1 MEVSSLKGRVPNELL
16 ESLIERGITKLTP
29 PQAQAVECGL
39 LSFKNVVVAS
49 PTASGKTLIA
59 EMACINSILSKRKK
73 AVYIAPMRALATEK
87 FNEFQAS
94 YPYIKAAISIGD
106 LDSNDQWLADYSMLF
121 FSTEK
126 FDSLLRH
133 GVNWLDS
140 VGCMVFDEV
149 HMIGDSSRGPTLEVL
164 MTKLATTCEA
174 QIIALSATIAN
185 CDEIAKWLSAELVQ
199 SEYRPVKLVKGIV
212 HNGRA
217 YYHDETEI
225 VKEEELMGT
234 AEVPEARITQDT
246 LLQKKQILLFYSARR
261 NAEAGAVRLSQT
273 VDEMLKKEERAALEK
288 VSEDV
293 LNVLERPTE
302 QCKKI
307 AALVRKGVSFHHAG
321 LMNKQRHLIEEAFK
335 ANLIKAICSTTT
347 LGFGVNLPAHTVVVR
362 DTSRY
367 DNGSSERLGVNEV
380 TQLFGRAG
388 RPKYDKEGRALLI
401 ASSKER
407 IEELYNN
414 YIIAKLEPVESSL
427 GIAPVMRT
435 HILAFVAQNFLNSKK
450 AMQRF
455 LAKSFYSFQYKSL
468 SHINSMIDDIVEDLL
483 EWKFMEDIDG
493 VYKAT
498 KMGERVSQLYL
509 DPLSAKWMIDSLEQ
523 DLDTLGILYMISNTL
538 EMRPYVRATKEAEL
552 EYTTYMHFKKVKLVE
567 GYMNMDYGY
576 YDPVKAFSTALMLK
590 DWIDEVKE
598 PELVKKYTTTPG
610 GLYSKMT
617 NADWLVYSATELAH
631 IMKVP
636 ARKLVET
643 RVRMRY
649 GIKEELLDLVR
660 LEQIGRV
667 RARTLFMNGVRTVQ
681 DIRDNK
687 EKVTKLL
694 GKDIANR
701 VFEQLNM

>member
-106 LDSNDQWLADYSMLF
+106 LDSNDQWLADYSMLL

>member
-16 ESLIERGITKLTP
+16 ESLIDRGITKLTP

-49 PTASGKTLIA
+49 PTASGKTLVA

-73 AVYIAPMRALATEK
+73 AIYIAPMRALATEK
-87 FNEFQAS
+87 FGEFQAA

-140 VGCMVFDEV
+140 VGCIVFDEV

-217 YYHDETEI
+217 YYHDDTEI

-288 VSEDV
+288 VSENV

-307 AALVRKGVSFHHAG
+307 AALVKKGVSFHHAG

-388 RPKYDKEGRALLI
+388 RPKYDTEGRALLI

-414 YIIAKLEPVESSL
+414 YIIAELEPVESSL

-450 AMQRF
+450 AMQGF

-468 SHINSMIDDIVEDLL
+468 SHINSMIDDIVEDLV
-483 EWKFMEDIDG
+483 EWKFIEDIDG

-509 DPLSAKWMIDSLEQ
+509 DPLSAKWMIDSLGQE
-523 DLDTLGILYMISNTL
+523 LDTLGILYMISNTL

-687 EKVTKLL
+687 DKVTKLL

>member
-1 MEVSSLKGRVPNELL
+1 MDVSSLKGSAPNELI
-16 ESLIERGITKLTP
+16 ESLIERKITKLTP

-59 EMACINSILSKRKK
+59 EMACINSIISKRKK
-73 AVYIAPMRALATEK
+73 AIYIAPMRALATEK
-87 FNEFQAS
+87 FGEFQAA

-133 GVNWLDS
+133 GINWLDS
-140 VGCMVFDEV
+140 VGCIVFDEV
-149 HMIGDSSRGPTLEVL
+149 HMIGDPSRGPTLEVL
-164 MTKLATTCEA
+164 MTKLANTCDA

-185 CDEIAKWLSAELVQ
+185 CDEIARWLGAELVQ
-199 SEYRPVKLVKGIV
+199 SEYRPVKLVKGII

-217 YYHDETEI
+217 YYQDETGA
-225 VKEEELMGT
+225 VKEEDLMGT
-234 AEVPEARITQDT
+234 AEIPEARITQDT

-273 VDEMLKKEERAALEK
+273 VGEMLSAKERAELEK
-288 VSEDV
+288 VSDDV

-307 AALVRKGVSFHHAG
+307 ANLVKKGVSFHHAG
-321 LMNKQRHLIEEAFK
+321 LMNKQRHYVEEAFK
-335 ANLIKAICSTTT
+335 ANLLKAICSTTT

-388 RPKYDKEGRALLI
+388 RPKYDTEGRALLI
-401 ASSKER
+401 ASTKER

-414 YIIAKLEPVESSL
+414 YIIARLEPVESSL

-455 LAKSFYSFQYKSL
+455 LAKSFYSFQYRSQ
-468 SHINSMIDDIVEDLL
+468 SHINSMIDDILDDLL
-483 EWKFMEDIDG
+483 EWKFIEDIG
-493 VYKAT
+493 GAYKAT
-498 KMGERVSQLYL
+498 KMGERVSQLYI
-509 DPLSAKWMIDSLEQ
+509 DPLSAKWMIDSLGQE
-523 DLDTLGILYMISNTL
+523 LDVLGVLYMISNTL
-538 EMRPYVRATKEAEL
+538 EMRPYVKATQEAEL
-552 EYTTYMHFKKVKLVE
+552 EYTTYIHFKKSKAVD

-598 PELVKKYTTTPG
+598 PDLVKKYSTTPG
-610 GLYSKMT
+610 GLYSKMM

-667 RARTLFMNGVRTVQ
+667 RARTLFTNGIKTVQ

-687 EKVTKLL
+687 DRVTKLL
-694 GKDIANR
+694 GKDIAAR